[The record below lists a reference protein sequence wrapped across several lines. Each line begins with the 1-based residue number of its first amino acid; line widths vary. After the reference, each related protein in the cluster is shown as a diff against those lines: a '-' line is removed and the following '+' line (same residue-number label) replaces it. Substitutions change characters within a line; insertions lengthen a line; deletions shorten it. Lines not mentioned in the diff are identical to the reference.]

1 MKFLKIFLIILF
13 SNILLGEYPKRILF
27 VGNSYL
33 YYNDSI
39 HNHVERMLIE
49 HYEDED
55 IITKSATIG
64 GSRLHNHN
72 IEHLLNYNN
81 LQLDRQIDLL
91 IMQGGSKEVA
101 TLELR
106 SKFSK
111 TAVNFSRKAQRL
123 GIKTAL
129 YMTHAYLDNDP
140 RYEPNLIN
148 KIELAYY
155 DAGKKSNS
163 SVIPVGLAYEMAYKE
178 RPNIKLHHPDGTH
191 PSLLG
196 TYLGSCVVFASITE
210 SSPEGLKYNYL
221 DQISDE
227 DLQFLQ
233 KIAWKAHLEHKKQY
247 NKPND

>member
-1 MKFLKIFLIILF
+1 MKFLKVFLIILL
-13 SNILLGEYPKRILF
+13 SNLLLAEYPKRILF

-33 YYNDSI
+33 YYNDSV

-49 HYEDED
+49 HYEDQN

-72 IEHLLNYNN
+72 IDHLLDYNN

-91 IMQGGSKEVA
+91 IMQGGSKEVT

-111 TAVNFSRKAQRL
+111 TAIDYSRKAQKL

-140 RYEPNLIN
+140 RYEPNLIK
-148 KIELAYY
+148 KIKLAYY
-155 DAGKKSNS
+155 DAGKKSKS
-163 SVIPVGLAYEMAYKE
+163 AVIPVGTAYEMAYKE

-191 PSLLG
+191 PGLLG
-196 TYLGSCVVFASITE
+196 TYLGSCVVFAVITS
-210 SSPEGLKYNYL
+210 SSPEGLEYNYL
-221 DQISDE
+221 NQISKE
-227 DLQFLQ
+227 DLNFLQ
-233 KIAWKAHLEHKKQY
+233 KIAWKAYLEHKKQY
-247 NKPND
+247 N

>member
-49 HYEDED
+49 HYEDDD

-72 IEHLLNYNN
+72 IEHLLDYNN

-91 IMQGGSKEVA
+91 IMQGGSKEVT

-111 TAVNFSRKAQRL
+111 TAVNFSRKAQRF

-148 KIELAYY
+148 KIKLAYY

-163 SVIPVGLAYEMAYKE
+163 SVMPVGLAYEMAYKE
-178 RPNIKLHHPDGTH
+178 RPNLKLHHPDGTH
-191 PSLLG
+191 PGLLG

-233 KIAWKAHLEHKKQY
+233 KIAWKAHLKHKKQY